1 MHPIFLWGIY
11 FLGDLTS
18 PSQASSLAL
27 GREPLQT
34 RAHFPWEATLLDDF
48 HGFL

>member
-1 MHPIFLWGIY
+1 MHLIFLWGIY

-18 PSQASSLAL
+18 PSQASSLTLA
-27 GREPLQT
+27 REPLQT
-34 RAHFPWEATLLDDF
+34 GVHLPWEATLLGNF